1 MKEVVMSSLPFFQY
15 AHMVPKMCNRIY
27 IDHAWRSESLA
38 FKVFKSKERADV
50 WLYIDL
56 NEFGIYM
63 ATREQMDDYIPTEQ
77 AIIDITN
84 QQLNK

>member
-1 MKEVVMSSLPFFQY
+1 MKQVVMSYLPFFQY
-15 AHMVPKMCNRIY
+15 AHTAPEVCSRIY
-27 IDHAWRSESLA
+27 IDHSWKNKSLT

-77 AIIDITN
+77 AIIDIT
-84 QQLNK
+84 L